1 MNYQGT
7 PTIVEV
13 DDIVQGRDGNLYVIR
28 DVAVSTVRAVEIYRG
43 NTQHLCEGQ
52 FAFYST
58 MAALP
63 RKLHARGMRQLPS
76 WFVAEISAKA
86 EHPQVVLH
94 KPSPFAPATA
104 PAPAPAATDGG
115 AHSVASAEATLAV
128 ATEQLKAAREA
139 EEAAA
144 AKEQEQAAL
153 EARLDA
159 IAADRELERVA
170 IELLDKIEGILR
182 GHAKATVFA
191 TVRVSQHKDGLADLA
206 ESHGFK
212 FVQVGEET
220 LLTPL

>member
-1 MNYQGT
+1 MNYRGST
-7 PTIVEV
+7 MIVEV
-13 DDIVQGRDGNLYVIR
+13 DDIVQGSDGNLYVIR

-43 NTQHLCEGQ
+43 NTKYLCEGQ
-52 FAFYST
+52 FTFYST

-63 RKLHARGMRQLPS
+63 HKLRERGMRQLPS
-76 WFVAEISAKA
+76 WFVEEISAKA
-86 EHPQVVLH
+86 EHPKVH
-94 KPSPFAPATA
+94 KPSPFAPAPA
-104 PAPAPAATDGG
+104 PAPAPAAGG
-115 AHSVASAEATLAV
+115 TPSVESAEASLVV
-128 ATEQLKAAREA
+128 AMEQLKVAREA

-144 AKEQEQAAL
+144 AKAQEQAAL

-159 IAADRELERVA
+159 IAADRELERAA

-191 TVRVSQHKDGLADLA
+191 TVRVSQHKDGLEDLA